1 MQTSHDTAK
10 FNVYG
15 RNYNSHTRLNYFR
28 TRASPHT
35 HRPLHMPPASKR
47 FRSGG
52 HTLVRTHSQ
61 PPTQHSPPPASH
73 SQSASAQSMAA
84 PIETQSRG
92 SCRWGCRRRRRSW
105 RRRWWSRAITN
116 TVDQE
121 RCFQYIPRARV
132 FTGTCLNMES
142 AYVTSL
148 YPRETVAARTVQP
161 WHSGRGSGS
170 CDPLRLLHRRRSSVT
185 S

>member
-1 MQTSHDTAK
+1 MYTVETAIPHPTKLPTSGHAPL
-10 FNVYG
+10 
-15 RNYNSHTRLNYFR
+15 HTRP
-28 TRASPHT
+28 APHT
-35 HRPLHMPPASKR
+35 HA
-47 FRSGG
+47 
-52 HTLVRTHSQ
+52 
-61 PPTQHSPPPASH
+61 PPPRSAFEAAATRSSAPTLTRPPGTAPRRRLTGLTLSRRARRASRP
-73 SQSASAQSMAA
+73 S
-84 PIETQSRG
+84 SRG